1 MHVKAH
7 HYNARMSPRKLRLLR
22 SLLVGLPVKQAVA
35 QLAYLPGKGP
45 QIIDRVLRS
54 AVANAKH
61 NYELAEVNLKVSDLI
76 IGEATTMKRFRP
88 VSKGQ
93 AHPIKKY
100 TAHVTIVVTDEV
112 KQ

>member
-1 MHVKAH
+1 MNVKAH

-22 SLLVGLPVKQAVA
+22 PVVVGLPVKQAQA
-35 QLAYLPGKGP
+35 QLAYLPGKAP
-45 QIIDRVLRS
+45 YLINRVLRS

-61 NYELAEVNLKVSDLI
+61 NHDLAEDSLRVGELI
-76 IGEATTMKRFRP
+76 VGEATTLKRYRP

-100 TAHVTIVVTDEV
+100 TAHLTVVVTNEEH
-112 KQ
+112 